1 MPEIESPPT
10 SGDATGAPA
19 DWIQHDIT
27 PAEEGWFIVAHW
39 PGVELADTVFEFG
52 YVKPDPGFA
61 VCVDGINVGAPLPLT
76 GALYIRLPRPIHL
89 PF

>member
-1 MPEIESPPT
+1 MPEIESPPP

-19 DWIQHDIT
+19 DWIQHDLH
-27 PAEEGWFIVAHW
+27 PAEEGWFIVALW
-39 PGVELADTVFEFG
+39 PGVDLDDTALDVG
-52 YVKPDPGFA
+52 YVTRHARGYLYL
-61 VCVDGINVGAPLPLT
+61 VGRIDRLCGLD